1 MASYSATHRKHDNG
15 PARILFVQFRAIGPE
30 GKCFH
35 PSGSS
40 VSPRVSAFTSAE
52 IPKILDLRP
61 DLVLRSAGG
70 FASWIGHPSRSGNGQ
85 TLQLRSQAADG
96 APHPLR
102 RGRQLDML
110 DAELS

>member
-40 VSPRVSAFTSAE
+40 VSPRVSAFTSAD

-70 FASWIGHPSRSGNGQ
+70 FAEEGHTPPVGLNGAV
-85 TLQLRSQAADG
+85 TLQSILDR
-96 APHPLR
+96 AP
-102 RGRQLDML
+102 
-110 DAELS
+110 E